1 MFEVHYEPEK
11 EREVGLVLK
20 KQNKTGI
27 EEAQIQENRRSSGAA
42 KRQPHRKQ
50 IRKMMLK
57 GNTVLFSVS
66 VVCSLLNAVLNV
78 FIAYLFQIIMDAAT
92 GHSMDELTQAISFCG
107 IYFVIYIANNLLM
120 RETKN
125 RFIQKALR
133 QYKEYA
139 FRKMM
144 KKSISS
150 FANESTST
158 YISGLSNDIN
168 SIEENLLQSALDMVV
183 YMATFA
189 AAVGMMFWYSWF
201 LTLVAIVFS
210 VLPMIVS
217 FIIGNKLVVLEKS
230 VSEGNKSFVGMVKDM
245 LNGFSVVKSF
255 KAESE
260 VTAIFTK
267 SNSELEREKCQKRK
281 RLDLIQLISGA
292 SGALVQVAVFLCG
305 SYLAIEGTITA
316 GVVVAFVQLMNYIL
330 TPISIIPTLMAKC
343 FAAFGLM
350 DKLADELEDNREL
363 MGEIEKRELQQAI
376 VCKDLSFAYEEG
388 KQILKNV
395 SLQFECGKSY
405 AIVGASGSGKSTLLN
420 LLLGSYTTYDGEILF
435 DGVELKEIS
444 SNSLYDLLS
453 IIQQNVFI
461 FDSTVRENITMFKQF
476 EDTQIEQAIEKSGL
490 RAFMEEKGDMYRCG
504 ENGVGLSGGE
514 RQRISIARSLLRKTP
529 VLLMDEATA
538 SLDNATSYLVED
550 AILKIEE
557 MIRIVITHKLQ
568 ETMLR
573 RYDQIIV
580 LNEGSV
586 IETGSFSELMEKRGY
601 FYALFQI
608 NQSTD
613 AEQKDEKRKECS
625 LTEDLNVRC
634 R

>member
-1 MFEVHYEPEK
+1 MKKWNKNKNLKTTEEK
-11 EREVGLVLK
+11 KIG
-20 KQNKTGI
+20 
-27 EEAQIQENRRSSGAA
+27 RSSKEA
-42 KRQPHRKQ
+42 KQRIYQKQ
-50 IRKMMLK
+50 IRKIMMK
-57 GNTVLFSVS
+57 GNIFLFFVS
-66 VVCSLLNAVLNV
+66 VLCSLLSAVLNV

-92 GHSMDELTQAISFCG
+92 NHSMDGLTRAICF
-107 IYFVIYIANNLLM
+107 FVIYFIVYAANNLLL

-125 RFIQKALR
+125 RFIQKALC

-139 FRKMM
+139 FKKMM
-144 KKSISS
+144 QKGISS

-168 SIEENLLQSALDMVV
+168 SIEENLLQSVLNIVV
-183 YMATFA
+183 YIATFVA
-189 AAVGMMFWYSWF
+189 ALAMMFWYSWS
-201 LTLVAIVFS
+201 LTLVAIICS
-210 VLPMIVS
+210 ILPMLVS
-217 FIIGNKLVVLEKS
+217 FAIGNKLVVLEKS
-230 VSEGNKSFVGMVKDM
+230 VSDGNKSFVGMVKDM

-255 KAESE
+255 KAETE
-260 VTAIFTK
+260 VTSIFTK
-267 SNSELEREKCQKRK
+267 SNFQLEESKCQKRK

-292 SGALVQVAVFLCG
+292 SGLLVQAAVFLYG
-305 SYLAIEGTITA
+305 SYLAIEGTITV

-330 TPISIIPTLMAKC
+330 TPISIIPTLLAKC
-343 FAAFGLM
+343 FAALGLM
-350 DKLADELEDNREL
+350 DKLADKLEDNQEL
-363 MGEIEKRELQQAI
+363 MGNIKKQELHDAI
-376 VCKDLSFAYEEG
+376 VCKDVSFGYEEG
-388 KQILKNV
+388 KQVLNHI

-420 LLLGSYTTYDGEILF
+420 LLLGSYNTYDGEILF
-435 DGVELKEIS
+435 DDVELKEIS
-444 SNSLYDLLS
+444 SSSLYDLLS

-461 FDSTVRENITMFKQF
+461 FDSTVKENITMFKKF
-476 EDTQIEQAIEKSGL
+476 ADMEIEQAIEKSGL
-490 RAFMEEKGDMYRCG
+490 RSFMKEKGEAYHCG

-550 AILKIEE
+550 AILRIEE

-586 IETGSFSELMEKRGY
+586 IEKGSFSELMEKKGY
-601 FYALFQI
+601 FYSLFQI
-608 NQSTD
+608 NQS
-613 AEQKDEKRKECS
+613 KDITFHNK
-625 LTEDLNVRC
+625 
-634 R
+634 